1 MVDECVWGTQSMH
14 LKVRARARARV
25 RG

>member
-14 LKVRARARARV
+14 LKVRARARV